1 MYLVELSLSRAG
13 VVLEE
18 ISDTGLEGITG
29 GSTQLEYDL
38 KGSLEV
44 LRRPLVHGI
53 GLERQLKGGGHGC
66 TITTQCLD
74 TGVVVFSMA
83 VLTSRPVA
91 GHYPHRC
98 PPLNH

>member
-18 ISDTGLEGITG
+18 VGDAGLEGITG
-29 GSTQLEYDL
+29 GSTQLEYDFER
-38 KGSLEV
+38 SLEV

-53 GLERQLKGGGHGC
+53 GLEGQLKGGGYGR
-66 TITTQCLD
+66 TVTAQSLD

-83 VLTSRPVA
+83 VLS
-91 GHYPHRC
+91 G
-98 PPLNH
+98 